1 MKKVININFQGQVIA
16 IEETAYELL
25 KQYIDS
31 LKKYFSREEGGDE
44 IVNDIE
50 SRIAE
55 LFGNRLKLG
64 LNCITDED
72 VLSIISSIGRPED
85 FDTEYQEADYSYGEK
100 TSDHPASAPE
110 QPKTEKDSAV
120 NEEQRKLYRNEN
132 DKIIAGVCSG
142 LAHYF
147 KTDPVWIRIIF
158 VLLFSVLFWVYL
170 VLWIVLKP
178 KALDTNVAKR
188 LYRNPNDRFLGGVC
202 GGIAAYFKI
211 ETWIPRLL
219 FAAPLFLNLM
229 GMISIPFFPW
239 NRFFPHVD
247 FNWNINMSVVV
258 IYAVLWVIIPRATTV
273 KQKLEMMGEEEYI
286 KSIRETVSDN
296 VASVKSKSDDGDNYS
311 KPYVATGVTDGPGK
325 VSMDSMP
332 PEPPRYHAPKAPVNA
347 AAGSGNSGC
356 LNALGIFFKII
367 FFAFVGIFVVAMTG
381 MLIAFLVAG
390 TKFVPLKSL
399 FIDGG
404 YEDTML
410 WLSVALLFAVPVI
423 AVIVWIIRRLMKAKS
438 RPAIGIVAIILW
450 VVGIFSATML
460 GFKIAE
466 KFSVESSTEKVRAL
480 SLFKGDK
487 LYVDMAVYPSDYYS
501 FSRNFGPGSDL
512 DNFPY
517 YTINED
523 SLLFSNI
530 KLQIVQ
536 SQDSLYHV
544 RTISSSSGRNLIVA
558 KKNAEQFT
566 YPLQQQDSLLLLPE
580 FFSAPISQGF
590 RVQGMIV
597 EIAVP
602 TGKKIEID
610 ERLDDYNNFTSNS
623 SVRRKL
629 KRNRNGGALDWNYG
643 EEYILENG
651 NLNKT
656 VVLTDSI

>member
-31 LKKYFSREEGGDE
+31 LKKYFSREEGGEE

-50 SRIAE
+50 NRIAE

-64 LNCITDED
+64 INCIADED
-72 VLSIISSIGRPED
+72 VQSIISSIGRPED
-85 FDTEYQEADYSYGEK
+85 FDTEYQEPDYAHGE
-100 TSDHPASAPE
+100 TTAEPLASTPE
-110 QPKTEKDSAV
+110 QPKPEPGGSGRPQT
-120 NEEQRKLYRNEN
+120 LYRNAN

-147 KTDPVWIRIIF
+147 KIDPVWVRIVF
-158 VLLFSVLFWVYL
+158 VVLFSVLFWVYL

-178 KALDTNVAKR
+178 KALETNVGRR

-202 GGIAAYFKI
+202 GGIAAYFRI
-211 ETWIPRLL
+211 DTWIPRLL

-239 NRFFPHVD
+239 NRFFDNVD

-296 VASVKSKSDDGDNYS
+296 VASVKNKTDDGDNYT
-311 KPYVATGVTDGPGK
+311 KPYVATAVVAGEPEK
-325 VSMDSMP
+325 VSLDAMP
-332 PEPPRYHAPKAPVNA
+332 PEPPRFHAAKAS
-347 AAGSGNSGC
+347 AGSGNSGC
-356 LNALGIFFKII
+356 LNALGILFKII
-367 FFAFVGIFVVAMTG
+367 FFAFAGIFAIATTG
-381 MLIAFLVAG
+381 MIIAFLVAG
-390 TKFVPLKSL
+390 MKFVPLKSL
-399 FIDGG
+399 FIDPG
-404 YEDTML
+404 YENTLL
-410 WLSVALLFAVPVI
+410 WLSAGLLFVVPI
-423 AVIVWIIRRLMKAKS
+423 ISTIVWIVRRLMKAKS
-438 RPAIGIVAIILW
+438 RPAIGVVSIVLW
-450 VVGIFSATML
+450 VVGIFSAAML
-460 GFKIAE
+460 GFKVAE
-466 KFSVESSTEKVRAL
+466 KFSVESSAENVQAL
-480 SLFKGDK
+480 SAFSGDK

-501 FSRNFGPGSDL
+501 FSRNFGPGSDW

-544 RTISSSSGRNLIVA
+544 RTISSSSGRDLKIA
-558 KKNAEQFT
+558 RMNAGGFS
-566 YPLQQQDSLLLLPE
+566 YPIQQQDSLLFLPE

-590 RVQGMIV
+590 RLQGMIV

-602 TGKKIEID
+602 LGKKIEID
-610 ERLDDYNNFTSNS
+610 ERLDDYDNFTSNS

-629 KRNRNGGALDWNYG
+629 RKSRNSKVFDWDYG

-651 NLNKT
+651 GLNKT
-656 VVLTDSI
+656 VILTDSI

>member
-16 IEETAYELL
+16 IEEAAYELL

-31 LKKYFSREEGGDE
+31 LKKYFSREEGGEE

-50 SRIAE
+50 NRIAE

-64 LNCITDED
+64 MNCITDED
-72 VLSIISSIGRPED
+72 VQSIISSIGRPED
-85 FDTEYQEADYSYGEK
+85 FDTEYKVPDYAHGET
-100 TSDHPASAPE
+100 TSEPLASTPE
-110 QPKTEKDSAV
+110 QPKPEPGGSGRPQT
-120 NEEQRKLYRNEN
+120 LYRNAN

-147 KTDPVWIRIIF
+147 KIDPVWMRIVF
-158 VLLFSVLFWVYL
+158 VVLFSVLFWVYL
-170 VLWIVLKP
+170 ILWIVLKP
-178 KALDTNVAKR
+178 KALETNVGRR

-202 GGIAAYFKI
+202 GGIAAYFRI
-211 ETWIPRLL
+211 DTWIPRLL

-239 NRFFPHVD
+239 NRFFDNVD

-296 VASVKSKSDDGDNYS
+296 VASVKNKTDDGDNYT
-311 KPYVATGVTDGPGK
+311 KPYVATAVVAGEPEK
-325 VSMDSMP
+325 VSLDAMP
-332 PEPPRYHAPKAPVNA
+332 PEPPRFHAAKAS
-347 AAGSGNSGC
+347 AGSGNSGC
-356 LNALGIFFKII
+356 LNALGILFKII
-367 FFAFVGIFVVAMTG
+367 FFAFAGIFAIATTG
-381 MLIAFLVAG
+381 MIIAFLVAG

-399 FIDGG
+399 FIDPG
-404 YEDTML
+404 YENTLL
-410 WLSVALLFAVPVI
+410 WLSAGLLFVVPI
-423 AVIVWIIRRLMKAKS
+423 ISTIVWIVRRLMKAKS
-438 RPAIGIVAIILW
+438 RPAIGVVSIVLW
-450 VVGIFSATML
+450 VVGIFSAAML
-460 GFKIAE
+460 GFKVAE
-466 KFSVESSTEKVRAL
+466 KFSVESSAENVQAL
-480 SLFKGDK
+480 SAFSGDK

-501 FSRNFGPGSDL
+501 FSRNFGPGSDW

-544 RTISSSSGRNLIVA
+544 RTISSSSGRDLKIA
-558 KKNAEQFT
+558 RMNAGGFS
-566 YPLQQQDSLLLLPE
+566 YPIQQQDSLLFLPE

-590 RVQGMIV
+590 RLQGMIV

-602 TGKKIEID
+602 LGKKIEID
-610 ERLDDYNNFTSNS
+610 ERLDDYDNFTSNS

-629 KRNRNGGALDWNYG
+629 RKSRNSKVFDWDYG

-651 NLNKT
+651 GLNKT
-656 VVLTDSI
+656 VILTDSI

>member
-16 IEETAYELL
+16 IEEAAYELL

-31 LKKYFSREEGGDE
+31 LKKYFSREEGGEE

-50 SRIAE
+50 NRIAE

-64 LNCITDED
+64 INCITDED
-72 VLSIISSIGRPED
+72 VQTIISSIGRPED
-85 FDTEYQEADYSYGEK
+85 FDADYHDFDYAYGEK
-100 TSDHPASAPE
+100 VSLQQVAATE
-110 QPKTEKDSAV
+110 QPNDESAE
-120 NEEQRKLYRNEN
+120 NAKQRTLYRNKN

-147 KTDPVWIRIIF
+147 KIDPVWMRIAF
-158 VLLFSVLFWVYL
+158 VILFSVLFWVYL
-170 VLWIVLKP
+170 ILWIVLKP
-178 KALDTNVAKR
+178 ETLETNVAKR

-211 ETWIPRLL
+211 DAWIPRLL

-239 NRFFPHVD
+239 NKFFDDVD
-247 FNWNINMSVVV
+247 FNWSINMSVIV
-258 IYAVLWVIIPRATTV
+258 IYVVLWVIIPRANTV

-296 VASVKSKSDDGDNYS
+296 IANVKSKADGGDNYTKS
-311 KPYVATGVTDGPGK
+311 YLATGIADNSEKIIV
-325 VSMDSMP
+325 DSMP
-332 PEPPRYHAPKAPVNA
+332 PEPPRHQTPKAYVNTTA
-347 AAGSGNSGC
+347 SSGNSGC
-356 LNALGIFFKII
+356 LSVLGIFLKII
-367 FFAFVGIFVVAMTG
+367 FFTFAGIFAVAMTG

-390 TKFVPLKSL
+390 TKFIPLKSL
-399 FIDGG
+399 FIDQG
-404 YEDTML
+404 YENTML
-410 WLSVALLFAVPVI
+410 WLSVALLFAVPI
-423 AVIVWIIRRLMKAKS
+423 ISVIVWIIRRSMKAKS
-438 RPAIGIVAIILW
+438 RPAIGIASIILW

-466 KFSVESSTEKVRAL
+466 KFSVESSTENVQAL
-480 SLFKGDK
+480 STFNGDK
-487 LYVDMAVYPSDYYS
+487 LYVDMSNYPSDYYL
-501 FSRNFGPGSDL
+501 FSSGFGPGTDL

-544 RTISSSSGRNLIVA
+544 RTISSSSGKNLKIAKRNT
-558 KKNAEQFT
+558 EQFT

-580 FFSAPISQGF
+580 FFSTPISQGF
-590 RVQGMIV
+590 RMQGMIV
-597 EIAVP
+597 EIAIP

-610 ERLDDYNNFTSNS
+610 ERLDDYDNFTTNS

-629 KRNRNGGALDWNYG
+629 KKSRNSKAFDWDYG

-651 NLNKT
+651 DLNKT
-656 VVLTDSI
+656 VILTDSI

>member
-16 IEETAYELL
+16 IEEAAYELL

-31 LKKYFSREEGGDE
+31 LKKYFSREEGGEE

-50 SRIAE
+50 NRIAE

-64 LNCITDED
+64 INCITDED
-72 VLSIISSIGRPED
+72 VQTIISSIGRPED
-85 FDTEYQEADYSYGEK
+85 FDADYHDFDYAYGEK
-100 TSDHPASAPE
+100 VSLQQVAATE
-110 QPKTEKDSAV
+110 QPNDESAE
-120 NEEQRKLYRNEN
+120 NAKQRTLYRNKN

-147 KTDPVWIRIIF
+147 KIDPVWMRIAF
-158 VLLFSVLFWVYL
+158 VILFSVLFWVYL
-170 VLWIVLKP
+170 ILWIVLKP
-178 KALDTNVAKR
+178 ETLETNVAKR

-211 ETWIPRLL
+211 DAWIPRLL

-239 NRFFPHVD
+239 NKFFDDVD
-247 FNWNINMSVVV
+247 FNWSINMSVIV
-258 IYAVLWVIIPRATTV
+258 IYVVLWVIIPRANTV

-296 VASVKSKSDDGDNYS
+296 IANVKSKADGGDNYTKS
-311 KPYVATGVTDGPGK
+311 YLATGIADNSEKIIV
-325 VSMDSMP
+325 DSMP
-332 PEPPRYHAPKAPVNA
+332 PEPPRHQTPKAYVNTTA
-347 AAGSGNSGC
+347 SSGNSGC
-356 LNALGIFFKII
+356 LSALGIFLKII
-367 FFAFVGIFVVAMTG
+367 FFTFAGIFAVAMTG

-390 TKFVPLKSL
+390 TKFIPLKSL
-399 FIDGG
+399 FIDQG
-404 YEDTML
+404 YENTML
-410 WLSVALLFAVPVI
+410 WLSVALLFAVPI
-423 AVIVWIIRRLMKAKS
+423 ISVIVWIIRRSMKAKS
-438 RPAIGIVAIILW
+438 RPAIGIASIILW

-466 KFSVESSTEKVRAL
+466 KFSVESSTENVQAL
-480 SLFKGDK
+480 STFNGDK
-487 LYVDMAVYPSDYYS
+487 LYVDMSNYPSDYYL
-501 FSRNFGPGSDL
+501 FSSGFGPGTDL

-544 RTISSSSGRNLIVA
+544 RTISSSSGKNLKIAKRNT
-558 KKNAEQFT
+558 EQFT
-566 YPLQQQDSLLLLPE
+566 YPLQQQDSLLLLSE
-580 FFSAPISQGF
+580 FFSTPISQGF
-590 RVQGMIV
+590 RMQGMIV
-597 EIAVP
+597 EIAIP

-610 ERLDDYNNFTSNS
+610 ERLDDYDNFTTNS

-629 KRNRNGGALDWNYG
+629 KKSRNSKAFDWDYG

-651 NLNKT
+651 DLNKT
-656 VVLTDSI
+656 VMLTDSI

>member
-31 LKKYFSREEGGDE
+31 LKKYFSREEGGEE

-50 SRIAE
+50 NRIAE

-64 LNCITDED
+64 INCIADED
-72 VLSIISSIGRPED
+72 VQSIISSIGRPED
-85 FDTEYQEADYSYGEK
+85 FDTEYQEPDYAHGE
-100 TSDHPASAPE
+100 TTAEPLASTPE
-110 QPKTEKDSAV
+110 QPKPEPGGSGRPQT
-120 NEEQRKLYRNEN
+120 LYRNAN

-147 KTDPVWIRIIF
+147 KIDPVWVRIVF
-158 VLLFSVLFWVYL
+158 VVLFSVLFWVYL
-170 VLWIVLKP
+170 ILWIVLKP
-178 KALDTNVAKR
+178 KALETNVGRR

-202 GGIAAYFKI
+202 GGIAAYFRI
-211 ETWIPRLL
+211 DTWIPRLL

-239 NRFFPHVD
+239 NRFFDNVD

-296 VASVKSKSDDGDNYS
+296 VASVKNKTDDGDNYT
-311 KPYVATGVTDGPGK
+311 KPYVATAVVAGEPEK
-325 VSMDSMP
+325 VSLDAMP
-332 PEPPRYHAPKAPVNA
+332 PEPPRFHAAKAS
-347 AAGSGNSGC
+347 AGSGNSGC
-356 LNALGIFFKII
+356 LNALGILFKII
-367 FFAFVGIFVVAMTG
+367 FFAFAGIFAIATTG
-381 MLIAFLVAG
+381 MIIAFLVAG
-390 TKFVPLKSL
+390 MKFVPLKSL
-399 FIDGG
+399 FIDPG
-404 YEDTML
+404 YENTLL
-410 WLSVALLFAVPVI
+410 WLSAGLLFVVPI
-423 AVIVWIIRRLMKAKS
+423 ISTIVWIVRRLMKAKS
-438 RPAIGIVAIILW
+438 RPAIGVVSIVLW
-450 VVGIFSATML
+450 VVGIFSAAML
-460 GFKIAE
+460 GFKVAE
-466 KFSVESSTEKVRAL
+466 KFSVESSAENVQAL
-480 SLFKGDK
+480 SAFSGDK

-501 FSRNFGPGSDL
+501 FSRNFGPGSDW

-544 RTISSSSGRNLIVA
+544 RTISSSSGRDLKIA
-558 KKNAEQFT
+558 RMNAGGFS
-566 YPLQQQDSLLLLPE
+566 YPIQQQDSLLFLPE

-590 RVQGMIV
+590 RLQGMIV

-602 TGKKIEID
+602 LGKKIEID
-610 ERLDDYNNFTSNS
+610 ERLDDYDNFTSNS

-629 KRNRNGGALDWNYG
+629 RKSRNSKVFDWDYG

-651 NLNKT
+651 GLNKT
-656 VVLTDSI
+656 VILTDSI

>member
-16 IEETAYELL
+16 IEEAAYELL

-31 LKKYFSREEGGDE
+31 LKKYFSREEGGEE

-50 SRIAE
+50 NRIAE

-64 LNCITDED
+64 INCITDED
-72 VLSIISSIGRPED
+72 VQTIISSIGRPED
-85 FDTEYQEADYSYGEK
+85 FDADYHDFDYAYGEK
-100 TSDHPASAPE
+100 VSLQQVAATE
-110 QPKTEKDSAV
+110 QPNDESAE
-120 NEEQRKLYRNEN
+120 NAKQRTLYRNKN

-147 KTDPVWIRIIF
+147 KIDPVWMRIAF
-158 VLLFSVLFWVYL
+158 VILFSVLFWVYL
-170 VLWIVLKP
+170 ILWIVLKP
-178 KALDTNVAKR
+178 ETLETNVAKR

-211 ETWIPRLL
+211 DAWIPRLL

-239 NRFFPHVD
+239 NKFFDDVD
-247 FNWNINMSVVV
+247 FNWSINMSVIV
-258 IYAVLWVIIPRATTV
+258 IYVVLWVIIPRANTV

-296 VASVKSKSDDGDNYS
+296 IANVKSKADGGDNYTKS
-311 KPYVATGVTDGPGK
+311 YLATGIADNSEKIIV
-325 VSMDSMP
+325 DSMP
-332 PEPPRYHAPKAPVNA
+332 PEPPRHQTPKAYVNTTA
-347 AAGSGNSGC
+347 SSGNSGC
-356 LNALGIFFKII
+356 LSALGIFLKII
-367 FFAFVGIFVVAMTG
+367 FFTFAGIFAVAMTG

-390 TKFVPLKSL
+390 TKFIPLKSL
-399 FIDGG
+399 FIDQG
-404 YEDTML
+404 YENTML
-410 WLSVALLFAVPVI
+410 WLSVALLFAVPI
-423 AVIVWIIRRLMKAKS
+423 ISVIVWIIRRSMKAKS
-438 RPAIGIVAIILW
+438 RPAIGIASIILW

-466 KFSVESSTEKVRAL
+466 KFSVESSTENVQAL
-480 SLFKGDK
+480 STFNGDK
-487 LYVDMAVYPSDYYS
+487 LYVDMSNYPSDYYL
-501 FSRNFGPGSDL
+501 FSSGFGPGTDL

-544 RTISSSSGRNLIVA
+544 RTISSSSGKNLKIAKRNT
-558 KKNAEQFT
+558 EQFT

-580 FFSAPISQGF
+580 FFSTPISQGF
-590 RVQGMIV
+590 RMQGMIV
-597 EIAVP
+597 EIAIP

-610 ERLDDYNNFTSNS
+610 ERLDDYDNFTTNS

-629 KRNRNGGALDWNYG
+629 KKSRNSKAFDWDYG

-651 NLNKT
+651 DLNKT
-656 VVLTDSI
+656 VILTDSI

>member
-16 IEETAYELL
+16 IEEAAFELL

-31 LKKYFSREEGGDE
+31 LKKYFSREEGGEE

-50 SRIAE
+50 NRIAE

-64 LNCITDED
+64 INCITDED
-72 VLSIISSIGRPED
+72 VQTIISSIGRPED
-85 FDTEYQEADYSYGEK
+85 FDADYHDFDYAYGEK
-100 TSDHPASAPE
+100 VSLQQVAATE
-110 QPKTEKDSAV
+110 QPNDESAE
-120 NEEQRKLYRNEN
+120 NAKQRTLYRNKN

-147 KTDPVWIRIIF
+147 KIDPVWMRIAF
-158 VLLFSVLFWVYL
+158 VILFSVLFWVYL
-170 VLWIVLKP
+170 ILWIVLKP
-178 KALDTNVAKR
+178 ETLETNVAKR

-211 ETWIPRLL
+211 DAWIPRLL

-239 NRFFPHVD
+239 NKFFDDVD
-247 FNWNINMSVVV
+247 FNWSINMSVIV
-258 IYAVLWVIIPRATTV
+258 IYVVLWVIIPRANTV

-296 VASVKSKSDDGDNYS
+296 IANVKSKADGGDNYTKS
-311 KPYVATGVTDGPGK
+311 YLATGIADNSEKIIV
-325 VSMDSMP
+325 DSMP
-332 PEPPRYHAPKAPVNA
+332 PEPPRHQTPKAYVNTTA
-347 AAGSGNSGC
+347 SSGNSGC
-356 LNALGIFFKII
+356 LSVLGIFLKII
-367 FFAFVGIFVVAMTG
+367 FFTFAGIFAVAMTG

-390 TKFVPLKSL
+390 TKFIPLKSL
-399 FIDGG
+399 FIDQG
-404 YEDTML
+404 YENTML
-410 WLSVALLFAVPVI
+410 WLSVALLFAVPI
-423 AVIVWIIRRLMKAKS
+423 ISVIVWIIRRSMKAKS
-438 RPAIGIVAIILW
+438 RPAIGIASIILW

-466 KFSVESSTEKVRAL
+466 KFSVESSTENIQAL
-480 SLFKGDK
+480 STFNGDK
-487 LYVDMAVYPSDYYS
+487 LYVDMSNYPSDYYL
-501 FSRNFGPGSDL
+501 FSSGFGPGTDL

-544 RTISSSSGRNLIVA
+544 RTISSSSGKNLKIAKRNT
-558 KKNAEQFT
+558 EQFT

-580 FFSAPISQGF
+580 FFSTPISQGF
-590 RVQGMIV
+590 RMQGMIV
-597 EIAVP
+597 EIAIP

-610 ERLDDYNNFTSNS
+610 ERLDDYDNFTTNS

-629 KRNRNGGALDWNYG
+629 KKSRNSKAFDWDYG

-651 NLNKT
+651 DLNKT
-656 VVLTDSI
+656 VILTDSI

>member
-25 KQYIDS
+25 KQYIES
-31 LKKYFSREEGGDE
+31 LKKYFSREEGGEE

-50 SRIAE
+50 NRIAE

-64 LNCITDED
+64 INIITDED
-72 VLSIISSIGRPED
+72 VQSIISSIGRPED
-85 FDTEYQEADYSYGEK
+85 FDADYQDFDYAYGAK
-100 TSDHPASAPE
+100 SSQQKDSAYE
-110 QPKTEKDSAV
+110 QPKTESIES
-120 NEEQRKLYRNEN
+120 EEQRSLYRNES
-132 DKIIAGVCSG
+132 DRIIAGVCSG

-147 KTDPVWIRIIF
+147 KIDPVWMRIIF
-158 VLLFSVLFWVYL
+158 VILFSVLFWVYL
-170 VLWIVLKP
+170 ILWVVLKP
-178 KALDTNVAKR
+178 KALETNVTKR

-211 ETWIPRLL
+211 DTWIPRLL

-229 GMISIPFFPW
+229 GMISIPVFPW
-239 NRFFPHVD
+239 NRFLDNWD

-258 IYAVLWVIIPRATTV
+258 VYAVLWVIIPRANTV

-296 VASVKSKSDDGDNYS
+296 VANVKSKTDESDNYTKS
-311 KPYVATGVTDGPGK
+311 YVATGIANNSEKVT
-325 VSMDSMP
+325 MDALP
-332 PEPPRYHAPKAPVNA
+332 PEPPRNIPPKSSVNA
-347 AAGSGNSGC
+347 ATGSGNSGC
-356 LNALGIFFKII
+356 LSALGILFKII
-367 FFAFVGIFVVAMTG
+367 FFAFAGIFAIAMTG

-399 FIDGG
+399 FIEYG
-404 YEDTML
+404 YENSML
-410 WLSVALLFAVPVI
+410 WLSVILLFAIPIVSI
-423 AVIVWIIRRLMKAKS
+423 IVWIVRRSMKAKS
-438 RPAIGIVAIILW
+438 RPVIGIVSIILW
-450 VVGIFSATML
+450 VIGIFSATML

-466 KFSVESSTEKVRAL
+466 KFNVESSTENVQAL
-480 SLFKGDK
+480 TSFTGNK
-487 LYVDMAVYPSDYYS
+487 LYVDMADYSSDYYS

-544 RTISSSSGRNLIVA
+544 RTISSSSGKDLKIA
-558 KKNAEQFT
+558 KQNTEQFT

-610 ERLDDYNNFTSNS
+610 ERLDDYDNFISNS

-629 KRNRNGGALDWNYG
+629 KKSRKTEALDWDYG

-651 NLNKT
+651 DLNKT

>member
-16 IEETAYELL
+16 IEEAAYELL

-31 LKKYFSREEGGDE
+31 LKKYFSREEGGEE

-50 SRIAE
+50 NRIAE

-64 LNCITDED
+64 INCITDED
-72 VLSIISSIGRPED
+72 VQTIISSIGRPED
-85 FDTEYQEADYSYGEK
+85 FDADYHDFDYAYGEK
-100 TSDHPASAPE
+100 VSLQQVAATE
-110 QPKTEKDSAV
+110 QPNDESAE
-120 NEEQRKLYRNEN
+120 NAKQRTLYRNKN

-147 KTDPVWIRIIF
+147 KIDPVWMRIAF
-158 VLLFSVLFWVYL
+158 VILFSVLFWVYL
-170 VLWIVLKP
+170 ILWIVLKP
-178 KALDTNVAKR
+178 ETLETNVAKR

-211 ETWIPRLL
+211 DAWIPRLL

-239 NRFFPHVD
+239 NKFFDDVD
-247 FNWNINMSVVV
+247 FNWSINMSVIV
-258 IYAVLWVIIPRATTV
+258 IYVVLWVIIPRANTV

-296 VASVKSKSDDGDNYS
+296 IANVKSKADGGDNYTKS
-311 KPYVATGVTDGPGK
+311 YLATGIADNSEKIIV
-325 VSMDSMP
+325 DSMP
-332 PEPPRYHAPKAPVNA
+332 PEPPRYQTPKAYVNTTA
-347 AAGSGNSGC
+347 SSGNSGC
-356 LNALGIFFKII
+356 LSALGIFLKII
-367 FFAFVGIFVVAMTG
+367 FFTFAGIFAVAMTG

-390 TKFVPLKSL
+390 TKFIPLKSL
-399 FIDGG
+399 FIDQG
-404 YEDTML
+404 YENTML
-410 WLSVALLFAVPVI
+410 WLSVALLFAVPI
-423 AVIVWIIRRLMKAKS
+423 ISVIVWIIRRSMKAKS
-438 RPAIGIVAIILW
+438 RPAIGIASIILW

-466 KFSVESSTEKVRAL
+466 KFSVESSTENVQAL
-480 SLFKGDK
+480 STFNGDK
-487 LYVDMAVYPSDYYS
+487 LYVDMSNYPSDYYL
-501 FSRNFGPGSDL
+501 FSSGFGPGTDL

-544 RTISSSSGRNLIVA
+544 RTISSSSGKNLKIAKRNT
-558 KKNAEQFT
+558 EQFT

-580 FFSAPISQGF
+580 FFSTPISQGF
-590 RVQGMIV
+590 RMQGMIV
-597 EIAVP
+597 EIAIP

-610 ERLDDYNNFTSNS
+610 ERLDDYDNFTTNS

-629 KRNRNGGALDWNYG
+629 KKSRNSKAFDWDYG

-651 NLNKT
+651 DLNKT
-656 VVLTDSI
+656 VILTDSI

>member
-16 IEETAYELL
+16 IEEAAYELL

-31 LKKYFSREEGGDE
+31 LKKYFSREEGGEE

-50 SRIAE
+50 NRIAE

-64 LNCITDED
+64 INCITDED
-72 VLSIISSIGRPED
+72 VQTIISSIGRPED
-85 FDTEYQEADYSYGEK
+85 FDADYHDFDYAYGEK
-100 TSDHPASAPE
+100 VSLQQVAATE
-110 QPKTEKDSAV
+110 QPNDESAE
-120 NEEQRKLYRNEN
+120 NAKQRTLYRNKN

-147 KTDPVWIRIIF
+147 KIDPVWMRIAF
-158 VLLFSVLFWVYL
+158 VILFSVLFWVYL
-170 VLWIVLKP
+170 ILWIVLKP
-178 KALDTNVAKR
+178 ETLETNVAKR

-211 ETWIPRLL
+211 DAWIPRLL

-239 NRFFPHVD
+239 NKFFDDVD
-247 FNWNINMSVVV
+247 FNWSINMSVIV
-258 IYAVLWVIIPRATTV
+258 IYVVLWVIIPRANTV

-296 VASVKSKSDDGDNYS
+296 IANVKSKADGGDNYTKS
-311 KPYVATGVTDGPGK
+311 YLATGIADNSEKIIV
-325 VSMDSMP
+325 DSMP
-332 PEPPRYHAPKAPVNA
+332 PEPPRHQTPKAYVNTTA
-347 AAGSGNSGC
+347 SSGNSGC
-356 LNALGIFFKII
+356 LSALGIFLKII
-367 FFAFVGIFVVAMTG
+367 FFTFAGIFAVAMTG

-390 TKFVPLKSL
+390 TKFIPLKSL
-399 FIDGG
+399 FIDQG
-404 YEDTML
+404 YENTML
-410 WLSVALLFAVPVI
+410 WLSVALLFAVPI
-423 AVIVWIIRRLMKAKS
+423 ISVIVWIIRRSMKAKS
-438 RPAIGIVAIILW
+438 RPAIGIASIILW

-466 KFSVESSTEKVRAL
+466 KFSVESSTENIQAL
-480 SLFKGDK
+480 STFNGDK
-487 LYVDMAVYPSDYYS
+487 LYVDMSNYPSDYYL
-501 FSRNFGPGSDL
+501 FSSGFGPGTDL

-544 RTISSSSGRNLIVA
+544 RTISSSSGKNLKIAKRNT
-558 KKNAEQFT
+558 EQFT

-580 FFSAPISQGF
+580 FFSTPISQGF
-590 RVQGMIV
+590 RMQGMIV
-597 EIAVP
+597 EIAIP

-610 ERLDDYNNFTSNS
+610 ERLDDYDNFTTNS

-629 KRNRNGGALDWNYG
+629 KKSRNSKAFDWDYG

-651 NLNKT
+651 DLNKT
-656 VVLTDSI
+656 VILTDSI

>member
-31 LKKYFSREEGGDE
+31 LKKYFSREEGGEE

-50 SRIAE
+50 NRIAE

-64 LNCITDED
+64 INCITDED
-72 VLSIISSIGRPED
+72 VQSIISSIGRPED
-85 FDTEYQEADYSYGEK
+85 FDTEYQESVYAYGETPFEQFAS
-100 TSDHPASAPE
+100 TSE
-110 QPKTEKDSAV
+110 QPKSEPDGSERRQT
-120 NEEQRKLYRNEN
+120 LYRNAN

-147 KTDPVWIRIIF
+147 KIDPVWMRIVF
-158 VLLFSVLFWVYL
+158 VVLFSVLFWVYL
-170 VLWIVLKP
+170 ILWIVLKP
-178 KALDTNVAKR
+178 KVLETNVARR

-211 ETWIPRLL
+211 DTWIPRLL

-239 NRFFPHVD
+239 NRFFDNVD

-296 VASVKSKSDDGDNYS
+296 VASVKSKTDDGDNYT
-311 KPYVATGVTDGPGK
+311 KPYAATAAVAGDSEK
-325 VSMDSMP
+325 VSLDAMP
-332 PEPPRYHAPKAPVNA
+332 PEPPRFHAAKASANA
-347 AAGSGNSGC
+347 TAGSGNSGC
-356 LNALGIFFKII
+356 LNALGILFKII
-367 FFAFVGIFVVAMTG
+367 FFAFAGIFAVVTTG
-381 MLIAFLVAG
+381 MMIAFLVAG

-399 FIDGG
+399 FIDQG
-404 YEDTML
+404 YENTLL
-410 WLSVALLFAVPVI
+410 WLSAGLLFAVPI
-423 AVIVWIIRRLMKAKS
+423 ISIIVWIVRRSMKAKS
-438 RPAIGIVAIILW
+438 RPVIGVVSIILW

-460 GFKIAE
+460 GFKVAE
-466 KFSVESSTEKVRAL
+466 KFSVESSAENVQAL
-480 SLFKGDK
+480 SAFSGDK

-536 SQDSLYHV
+536 SQDSLYYV
-544 RTISSSSGRNLIVA
+544 RTISSSSERDLKIA
-558 KKNAEQFT
+558 RKNAGEFT
-566 YPLQQQDSLLLLPE
+566 YPLQQQDSLLFLPE

-590 RVQGMIV
+590 RLQGMIV

-602 TGKKIEID
+602 LGKKIEID
-610 ERLDDYNNFTSNS
+610 ERLDDYDNFTSNS

-629 KRNRNGGALDWNYG
+629 KKSRNNKTFDWDYG

-651 NLNKT
+651 GLNKT
-656 VVLTDSI
+656 VILTDSI